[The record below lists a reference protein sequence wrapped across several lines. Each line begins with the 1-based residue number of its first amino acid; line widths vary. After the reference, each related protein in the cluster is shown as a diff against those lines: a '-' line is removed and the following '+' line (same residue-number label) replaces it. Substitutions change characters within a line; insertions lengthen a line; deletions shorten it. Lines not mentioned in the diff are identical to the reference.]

1 LIATKKIKINFA
13 AKEITINFAQNFWS
27 MFAVVTIAGQQFRV
41 QANDELFVHRLQGKA
56 GDSVEFSD
64 VLMTGDNGN
73 ITVGGAVKSVVKA
86 EILDHVKGD
95 KVLIF
100 KKKRRKGYQKLN
112 GHRQALTKI
121 KIQAIA

>member
-1 LIATKKIKINFA
+1 
-13 AKEITINFAQNFWS
+13 

-41 QANDELFVHRLQGKA
+41 RENDELFVHRLPGNA

-64 VLMTGDNGN
+64 VLMVNDNGN
-73 ITVGGAVKSVVKA
+73 ITMGKNLKSVIKA
-86 EILDHVKGD
+86 QIVDHLKGD

-112 GHRQALTKI
+112 GHRQSLTKI
-121 KIQAIA
+121 KIQGIA